1 MTYKL
6 NISKLKSYHIILLG
20 SILGIILVLNSNYV
34 NNQKLKIKVDKE
46 QKAFFDRLISKRKL
60 DENQGN
66 IIGIEEE
73 EEWTETEAVCYHA
86 SVELKEYYNTSDLSK
101 IDLDDG
107 AIKCEDAD
115 KDYMKA
121 LISIIKNVVEGKNDD
136 DKDEE
141 GNNFFPVSGD
151 DDDNS
156 HRYLRNLLD
165 SDTEENI
172 KIYGNRILPI
182 LIFLCFSILTLFG
195 WIICCFCNCCNC
207 CCCCCC
213 KKVGCKI
220 PCFII
225 TYLFYALVI
234 AVCVYGLT
242 QTNKIFTGLSNT
254 ECSLMQ
260 FFDQI
265 LFGEEKDT
273 RPKWIGIENV
283 RNILTNLNDQVS
295 EMSQG
300 HLDEELDI
308 YMENIDEQRENFLP
322 KLKDVHKKF
331 YEADEKTPKQG
342 YYIEYKNSDNRY
354 IEIEGVQLKLEG
366 KYVLDLIPA
375 FGKYDDT
382 KENEDDKYTGLNS
395 IWNLEISEIDRLA
408 GDALK
413 EAQKSFKSMLTD
425 NLEKIEDGLNSGT
438 DKLDKLRK
446 PFNNVY
452 NKISGALYD
461 TSEYMNDYGETAVK
475 YVFGALAMINV
486 VMAISMFLI
495 CLCSGPS
502 CVDCCCCR
510 CICKCSAHLGW
521 NILAL
526 FTIITFL
533 VGSLLALI
541 GRIGGDMMSLVSF
554 VVSEDNFNNKVDPIL
569 IDNLGSGRD
578 ILEECVVGEGNL
590 SKVFNLDEITGDF
603 DTINQVRGD
612 IQIYKQNFT
621 NLAQQY
627 PAYYILKA
635 ALENKTKFAIDTNF
649 IHIDVIE
656 DENKKSDLAT
666 SQISPSFVISEII
679 KSLNNSIGDKNE
691 EKWNQYKGDKNFVC
705 NEEDTGSGPS
715 DSPTGNLLHPWTCE
729 PIYRGWLSSSTDSK
743 IKNYAQITTDAINIL
758 KYASNNKAYLDNPS
772 YESYFD
778 ILDQLKLDYK
788 EYLDTFID
796 VLDFFQ
802 GITNNIINIIEDGI
816 GNSDDTFSFLNG
828 KFIKTNLKIIL
839 KYLKYSLGKDIYTV
853 GICLIIV
860 GCSLIFSISM
870 TILLIV
876 IINID
881 LENNKKLAKDNNE
894 IEDFPVTNN
903 GRVVRYKY

>member
-1 MTYKL
+1 MTSKL
-6 NISKLKSYHIILLG
+6 NISELKSYHIILLG
-20 SILGIILVLNSNYV
+20 SILGIILVLNSNQV
-34 NNQKLKIKVDKE
+34 NDKKLKIKQDKE
-46 QKAFFDRLISKRKL
+46 QKAFFERLIYKRKL
-60 DENQGN
+60 DELPGT
-66 IIGIEEE
+66 ILSIEEE
-73 EEWTETEAVCYHA
+73 EEWTETEAVCSHA
-86 SVELKEYYNTSDLSK
+86 SAELQEYYNTSDLSK
-101 IDLDDG
+101 IELDDG
-107 AIKCEDAD
+107 VIKCEDAE

-121 LISIIKNVVEGKNDD
+121 LIAIVKNVVEGKDD
-136 DKDEE
+136 EDEE
-141 GNNFFPVSGD
+141 GNNISNNEDDVSR
-151 DDDNS
+151 
-156 HRYLRNLLD
+156 RYLRNLLD
-165 SDTEENI
+165 SDIEENI
-172 KIYGNRILPI
+172 KTYGSRILPL
-182 LIFLCFSILTLFG
+182 LIVLCFSILTLFG

-213 KKVGCKI
+213 KKIECKI

-225 TYLFYALVI
+225 TYLFYASVLV
-234 AVCVYGLT
+234 VCIYGYT
-242 QTNKIFTGLSNT
+242 QTNKVFTGLSNT

-283 RNILTNLNDQVS
+283 RNILINLHDQVT

-331 YEADEKTPKQG
+331 YESDEKTPKKG
-342 YYIEYKNSDNRY
+342 YYIEYKGSDNKY
-354 IEIEGVQLKLEG
+354 IEKDEVEVKLEG

-375 FGKYDDT
+375 FGKYDET
-382 KENEDDKYTGLNS
+382 KEDEDDKYTGLNS
-395 IWNLEISEIDRLA
+395 IWNIEISQIDRLA
-408 GDALK
+408 GDALR
-413 EAQKSFKSMLTD
+413 EAQNSFKSILTE
-425 NLEKIEDGLNSGT
+425 NLDKIEDGLDSGT

-446 PFNNVY
+446 PLNNVY

-461 TSEYMNDYGETAVK
+461 TSELMNDYGEESVK

-486 VMAISMFLI
+486 IMAISMLFI
-495 CLCSGPS
+495 CLFSGPS
-502 CVDCCCCR
+502 CVNCCCCR
-510 CICKCSAHLGW
+510 CLFKCSAHLGW

-526 FTIITFL
+526 FTIITFF

-554 VVSEDNFNNKVDPIL
+554 VVSEDNFNNHVDPIL
-569 IDNLGSGRD
+569 INKLGSGKD
-578 ILEECVVGEGNL
+578 ILEECVVGDGNL

-621 NLAQQY
+621 NLAQKY
-627 PAYYILKA
+627 PAYYILMA
-635 ALENKTKFAIDTNF
+635 ALENKTNFINDTNF

-656 DENKKSDLAT
+656 DENKKNDLIT
-666 SQISPSFVISEII
+666 SQISPGFVISDII
-679 KSLNNSIGDKNE
+679 KALNNSIGDKNN
-691 EKWNQYKGDKNFVC
+691 EKWNQYKGDKNYIC

-715 DSPTGNLLHPWTCE
+715 GSPTENLLHPWTCE
-729 PIYRGWLSSSTDSK
+729 PIYRGWILNGDNTDSQYNK

-758 KYASNNKAYLDNPS
+758 KYASNNKTYLENPS
-772 YESYFD
+772 YESYFN
-778 ILDQLKLDYK
+778 IFDQLKLDYK

-796 VLDFFQ
+796 VLDFFE
-802 GITNNIINIIEDGI
+802 GITNNIIDAIEDGI
-816 GNSDDTFSFLNG
+816 GNSNDTFSFLNG

-853 GICLIIV
+853 GLCLIIV
-860 GCSLIFSISM
+860 GFSLIFSISM

-876 IINID
+876 IINIE
-881 LENNKKLAKDNNE
+881 LEKNKKSANDDE
-894 IEDFPVTNN
+894 IEDFPVTND